1 VGVAGALLM
10 NFYYV
15 FPSVGGLFGIL
26 AFVTVA
32 LGGFGNI
39 TGAFYAGILI
49 GVVETAGGVFI
60 SPVFKY
66 TIVFAMYLVIISIRP
81 KGLFGWKDME
91 TSALA
96 LLKKPWVLITLL
108 VLFFLPFTTNNI
120 HFHHVLIM
128 FLLFATLSQAW
139 NVIGGFA
146 GQVSFGHA
154 TFFGI
159 GAYAALV
166 LLKRFDLSPWVGML
180 IGGGCA
186 AIVAIL
192 IGYPVFR
199 LKGHYFA
206 ISTFAV
212 AEIAER
218 LFANW
223 DFVEGAIGLPAPVL
237 PEGLVNFMWYKTKM
251 PYFYIAF
258 ALFVAV
264 LLLAYKINRSRLGF
278 YLRAIKQSHEAAEGL
293 GIDTSKYKVIA
304 MMISAFLTAI
314 CGSFYAQYILF
325 IDPPSVLSLDISIKI
340 VLITV
345 LGGAGT
351 VIGPI
356 LGAAILIPLSEYSR
370 VLLGGTGKGMDLIV
384 FGALILFISVYQ
396 PQGLVGFLRQTGK
409 S

>member
-1 VGVAGALLM
+1 M
-10 NFYYV
+10 
-15 FPSVGGLFGIL
+15 
-26 AFVTVA
+26 
-32 LGGFGNI
+32 
-39 TGAFYAGILI
+39 
-49 GVVETAGGVFI
+49 
-60 SPVFKY
+60 
-66 TIVFAMYLVIISIRP
+66 
-81 KGLFGWKDME
+81 
-91 TSALA
+91 
-96 LLKKPWVLITLL
+96 
-108 VLFFLPFTTNNI
+108 
-120 HFHHVLIM
+120 
-128 FLLFATLSQAW
+128 
-139 NVIGGFA
+139 
-146 GQVSFGHA
+146 
-154 TFFGI
+154 
-159 GAYAALV
+159 
-166 LLKRFDLSPWVGML
+166 
-180 IGGGCA
+180 
-186 AIVAIL
+186 
-192 IGYPVFR
+192 
-199 LKGHYFA
+199 
-206 ISTFAV
+206 

-258 ALFVAV
+258 VLFVAV

-396 PQGLVGFLRQTGK
+396 PQGLVGFLRKTGK

>member
-1 VGVAGALLM
+1 
-10 NFYYV
+10 
-15 FPSVGGLFGIL
+15 
-26 AFVTVA
+26 
-32 LGGFGNI
+32 
-39 TGAFYAGILI
+39 
-49 GVVETAGGVFI
+49 
-60 SPVFKY
+60 
-66 TIVFAMYLVIISIRP
+66 
-81 KGLFGWKDME
+81 ME

-96 LLKKPWVLITLL
+96 LLRKPWVLITLL
-108 VLFFLPFTTNNI
+108 VLFFLPFTTSNI

-128 FLLFATLSQAW
+128 FMLFATLSQAW
-139 NVIGGFA
+139 NVIGGFT

-180 IGGGCA
+180 IGGGVA
-186 AIVAIL
+186 VIVAIL
-192 IGYPVFR
+192 IGYPAFR

-258 ALFVAV
+258 VLFVAV
-264 LLLAYKINRSRLGF
+264 LLLVYKMTRSRLGY
-278 YLRAIKQSHEAAEGL
+278 YLRAIKQSQEAAEGL
-293 GIDTSKYKVIA
+293 GIDTSKYKMIA
-304 MMISAFLTAI
+304 MAISAFLTAI

-370 VLLGGTGKGMDLIV
+370 ILLGGTGKGLDLIV

-396 PQGLVGFLRQTGK
+396 PQGLVGLLRKTGK
-409 S
+409 A

>member
-1 VGVAGALLM
+1 
-10 NFYYV
+10 
-15 FPSVGGLFGIL
+15 
-26 AFVTVA
+26 
-32 LGGFGNI
+32 
-39 TGAFYAGILI
+39 
-49 GVVETAGGVFI
+49 
-60 SPVFKY
+60 
-66 TIVFAMYLVIISIRP
+66 
-81 KGLFGWKDME
+81 ME

-108 VLFFLPFTTNNI
+108 VLLFLPFTTSNI

-128 FLLFATLSQAW
+128 FMLFATLSQAW

-180 IGGGCA
+180 IGGGVA
-186 AIVAIL
+186 VIVAIL

-258 ALFVAV
+258 VLFVAV
-264 LLLAYKINRSRLGF
+264 LLLVYRTTRSRLGF

-293 GIDTSKYKVIA
+293 GIDTSKYKMIA
-304 MMISAFLTAI
+304 MVISAFLTAI

-370 VLLGGTGKGMDLIV
+370 ILLGGTGRGLDLIV

-396 PQGLVGFLRQTGK
+396 PQGLVGLLRKTGK
-409 S
+409 A

>member
-1 VGVAGALLM
+1 
-10 NFYYV
+10 
-15 FPSVGGLFGIL
+15 
-26 AFVTVA
+26 
-32 LGGFGNI
+32 
-39 TGAFYAGILI
+39 
-49 GVVETAGGVFI
+49 
-60 SPVFKY
+60 
-66 TIVFAMYLVIISIRP
+66 
-81 KGLFGWKDME
+81 ME
-91 TSALA
+91 TNAISF
-96 LLKKPWVLITLL
+96 LKKPVIFIPLLILL
-108 VLFFLPFTTNNI
+108 FLPWTSTNL

-128 FLLFATLSQAW
+128 FMLFATLSQAW
-139 NVIGGFA
+139 NFIGGFA

-159 GAYAALV
+159 GAYASLV

-180 IGGGCA
+180 VGGGVA
-186 AIVAIL
+186 VIVAVV
-192 IGYPVFR
+192 IGYPVFK

-212 AEIAER
+212 AEIVER
-218 LFANW
+218 LFNNW

-258 ALFVAV
+258 VFFVLV
-264 LLLAYKINRSRLGF
+264 LLLAYKIDRSRMGF

-293 GIDTSKYKVIA
+293 GIDTTQYKMVA
-304 MMISAFLTAI
+304 MVISAFVTAI
-314 CGSFYAQYILF
+314 CGAFYAQYILY

-351 VIGPI
+351 IIGPI

-370 VLLGGTGKGMDLIV
+370 IFLGGTGKGVDLIV
-384 FGALILFISVYQ
+384 FGALILFISVFQ
-396 PQGLVGFLRQTGK
+396 PQGMAGFFKKARK
-409 S
+409 